1 MSKPAVF
8 LDRDG
13 VLTVEKSYVCKT
25 DELEIFPF
33 AKECVSDIHKKG
45 FYAIVISNQS
55 GVARGYLTEDVLRE
69 MNRRL
74 MEEVGVDDVF
84 YCPHL
89 TNGVISK
96 YAIACNCRK
105 PRIGMIMDAQKKYDV
120 DMSRSYMI
128 GDRASDIQLGNNVG
142 IKTILV
148 NSGYGMERLE
158 AKVIP
163 DYICRD
169 LSEAIVF
176 VQ

>member
-1 MSKPAVF
+1 MSRPAVF

-13 VLTVEKSYVCKT
+13 VLTVEKSYVCKA
-25 DELEIFPF
+25 DDLEIFPF
-33 AKECVSDIHKKG
+33 AKACIDAIRQKG

-55 GVARGYLTEDVLRE
+55 GVARGYFTEQALQV
-69 MNRRL
+69 MNKRL
-74 MEEVGVDDVF
+74 IEEVGVDDVF

-89 TNGVISK
+89 ANGVVSK

-105 PRIGMIMDAQKKYDV
+105 PRVGMIMEAQRKYDI
-120 DMSRSYMI
+120 DIDRSYMI

-148 NSGYGMERLE
+148 NSGYGIERLE
-158 AKVIP
+158 ARVNPNYVCK
-163 DYICRD
+163 D
-169 LSEAIVF
+169 LTEAITF